1 MSHLVIAQYDGMDVT
16 FRDDGWFNATTVA
29 ARFAKEPS
37 DWLNQRDT
45 VQYMT
50 ALAEMIGKSGFVKE
64 LNKINDLDGTSAA
77 SKAKVLA
84 LAKKTG
90 FVSTKQGSRENG
102 GGTWLHPKLA
112 VRFAQWLD
120 MRFAVWCDM
129 QIEGLMRGTHSVHDK
144 RRLRHEASAS
154 HKIMAA
160 VLQIT
165 RQKQGK
171 ECQAHHYMAESK
183 LVNWALAGE
192 FKGLDRDSLDSGQ
205 LDLLAKLEELNTVLI
220 GSGADYAARKPA
232 LSKYAEDW
240 RRSKIARLVA

>member
-29 ARFAKEPS
+29 ARFSKEPS

-45 VQYMT
+45 VQYMA
-50 ALAEMIGKSGFVKE
+50 ALARRIGNSGFVQE
-64 LNKINDLDGTSAA
+64 LNKINDLDSASAA
-77 SKAKVLA
+77 SRAKLLA

-90 FVSTKQGSRENG
+90 FVSTKQGSQENG

-120 MRFAVWCDM
+120 IDFAVWCDE
-129 QIEGLMRGTHSVHDK
+129 QIELLIRGTHSVHDQ

-171 ECQAHHYMAESK
+171 DCQAHHYMAEAK

-192 FKGLDRDSLDSGQ
+192 FKGLDRDSLDSAQ

-220 GSGADYAARKPA
+220 GSGADYATRKPA
-232 LSKYAEDW
+232 LQKYAEDW
-240 RRSKIARLVA
+240 RRSRILKLVA